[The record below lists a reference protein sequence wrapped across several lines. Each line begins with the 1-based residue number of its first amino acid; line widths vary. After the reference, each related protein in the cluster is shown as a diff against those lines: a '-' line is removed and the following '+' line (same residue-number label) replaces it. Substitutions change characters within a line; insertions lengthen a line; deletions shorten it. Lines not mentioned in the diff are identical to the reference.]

1 MEERKIRRET
11 QRVVQK
17 ILKLV
22 QGYET
27 IGKTEF
33 ETILDHVIEQVHY
46 NTGLSLEVIGQK
58 TPTVVQALPQEYGQ
72 LPEEARSWEAMLTY
86 LYLKYLRELGV
97 LKN

>member
-1 MEERKIRRET
+1 MDERKIRRET

-17 ILKLV
+17 IIRLAES
-22 QGYET
+22 YET

-33 ETILDHVIEQVHY
+33 ETILDQVIEQVHR
-46 NTGLSLEVIGQK
+46 NTGLSIEVIGQK

-72 LPEEARSWEAMLTY
+72 LPQEARSWEAMITY

-97 LKN
+97 LKV